1 MGSDH
6 VPHSSPPTLSAGTVP
21 VRESDLGQRLYERFL
36 RTESVNGLAGAA
48 KVQPSF
54 VPIDFLLVTEQAGTF
69 EDALAAMRWADKV
82 RCPWMLACEWTESGS
97 PTRELHLA
105 L

>member
-1 MGSDH
+1 M
-6 VPHSSPPTLSAGTVP
+6 PHSSPPPLSAGTVP

-54 VPIDFLLVTEQAGTF
+54 VPIDFLLITEQAGTF

-82 RCPWMLACEWTESGS
+82 RARPPRLPTCERTESGR
-97 PTRELHLA
+97 PTRGLCLA